1 MKTSAITQK
10 DINMSII
17 EKLSDD
23 ECRRVLNVFVKRR
36 YGRKSEICE
45 CSTGQHEIVITN
57 VWDINSLYVFGYKMN
72 CMIASIDF
80 KMKDSWKQVLKD
92 MINWCHDGQYVS
104 CSIRG
109 YPIMTENINL
119 EEAIIQ
125 MDLEASIE

>member
-1 MKTSAITQK
+1 MKTSAIIQK

-17 EKLSDD
+17 EKLSND
-23 ECRRVLNVFVKRR
+23 ECRRVLNVFVRR
-36 YGRKSEICE
+36 RRGRKSEICE
-45 CSTGQHEIVITN
+45 CSTGYHDIVVKDNDDLLFI
-57 VWDINSLYVFGYKMN
+57 LGFKMN
-72 CMIASIDF
+72 SKYASIDF

-92 MINWCHDGQYVS
+92 MMNWCHDGQYVA
-104 CSIRG
+104 CFTHD